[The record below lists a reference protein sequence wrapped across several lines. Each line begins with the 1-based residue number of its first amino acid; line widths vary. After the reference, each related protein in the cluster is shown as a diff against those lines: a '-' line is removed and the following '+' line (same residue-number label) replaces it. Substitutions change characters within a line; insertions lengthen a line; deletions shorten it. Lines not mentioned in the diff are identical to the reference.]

1 MIPYIADWMYW
12 VGFGLMMGLEERGRV
27 GVGVWVLSFVPDCVF
42 SIVESS
48 KDRYFGIDWIGLGV

>member
-1 MIPYIADWMYW
+1 MYW
-12 VGFGLMMGLEERGRV
+12 VDLGLMMGLEERGRV